1 MKRGWSRIILV
12 EAGVAFLITF
22 GTGCGS
28 TTKVT
33 SQTNDGVGQQ
43 LIDLE
48 QAHSKGIISDKEY
61 EKLRKQIVQKND

>member
-1 MKRGWSRIILV
+1 MKQNRRGHAVMCAIVAILLII
-12 EAGVAFLITF
+12 

-33 SQTNDGVGQQ
+33 SETNSGVGQQ

-48 QAHSKGIISDKEY
+48 QAHSKGIIDDKEY
-61 EKLRKQIVQKND
+61 AKLRKSLVQKYD